1 MGRPVLEPVKLGNV
15 FLDGEAVRV
24 GANVRGGAAWS
35 LKDVA
40 GDTVAQGRKEPGEG
54 EIRPALPP
62 GERGHYLLSV
72 TADDGG
78 EAATSLAV
86 LRPFDLGAVP
96 DSPFGVC
103 THFGHLSGP
112 DTDLDAPPKESHDA
126 IPLLGLAG
134 FKTHRDELT
143 WKRTEPV
150 KGRCVFPHA
159 HGRHMA
165 GCGEHGVDSLVI
177 LDYGNK
183 NYDGGLTPYTDE
195 GLDGFANYAR
205 QIVRRYGRQ
214 IKEVEVWNEF
224 NGSFSK
230 GPAAKRPEAY
240 MRLLER
246 TYHALKAERPDLRI
260 VGPAAVTLPYGWL
273 EQLFSLGALRYLD
286 AVSVHPY
293 IYPRQPDT
301 ARDGLDSLLG
311 RVHEIVRRHNGGVT
325 KPLQLT
331 EVGWPTHR
339 GGVSVREQARYAVR
353 ALVLALSAG
362 TERVYWY
369 NLVSSGPDPAKRE
382 HNFGLVRH
390 PDDPRG
396 PYTPKPAYVALAVAA
411 RELSGARFVGREGL
425 PDPLYSYL
433 FERDGEELR
442 VMWAAKRGGQ
452 PGGAEVPLRTGGPLT
467 VTDLY
472 GRVRRLEPGGRDV
485 TLPLSESPVYVAG
498 PSAVGAPGGA
508 PGGLFGTLRRLF
520 G

>member
-1 MGRPVLEPVKLGNV
+1 MLEPVQLGNV
-15 FLDGEAVRV
+15 FRDGEPVRV
-24 GANVRGGAAWS
+24 GVNLRAGASWS
-35 LKDVA
+35 LHNVA
-40 GDTVAQGRKEPGEG
+40 GETVLQGRKEPGSG
-54 EIRPALPP
+54 ELRLPLPP
-62 GERGHYLLSV
+62 GERGHYRLSL
-72 TADDGG
+72 TADGG
-78 EAATSLAV
+78 REATTSLAV
-86 LRPFDLGAVP
+86 LAPFDLGAVA

-126 IPLLGLAG
+126 IPLLSLGG

-150 KGRCVFPHA
+150 KGQYVFPHA

-165 GCGEHGVDSLVI
+165 GCGEHAVDSLVI

-183 NYDGGLTPYTDE
+183 HYDGGLTPYTDE

-205 QIVRRYGRQ
+205 QLVRHYGRQ

-240 MRLLER
+240 LRLLER
-246 TYHALKAERPDLRI
+246 TYRAVKAERPDLKV

-293 IYPRQPDT
+293 LYPRQPDT
-301 ARDGLDSLLG
+301 AKDDLGSLLG
-311 RVHEIVRRHNGGVT
+311 RVQDLVRKHNRGEP

-331 EVGWPTHR
+331 EIGWPTHR
-339 GGVSVREQARYAVR
+339 GGVPLRDQARYAVR
-353 ALVLALSAG
+353 AFVMALSVG
-362 TERVYWY
+362 VERAYWY

-396 PYTPKPAYVALAVAA
+396 AYTPKPAYVALAVLA
-411 RELSGARFVGREGL
+411 RQLSGARFVERERT
-425 PDPLYSYL
+425 PDPVYSYL
-433 FERDGEELR
+433 FERGGEELR
-442 VMWAAKRGGQ
+442 VMWVANRGGREGSADGVRLTGDGPLAVTDTFGKTYTLG
-452 PGGAEVPLRTGGPLT
+452 PGGGQF
-467 VTDLY
+467 
-472 GRVRRLEPGGRDV
+472 
-485 TLPLSESPVYVAG
+485 SPVLSADPIYVAG
-498 PSAVGAPGGA
+498 RAELGGA
-508 PGGLFGTLRRLF
+508 AGGVLGRLRRLF